1 MSNKIFYFT
10 GTGNSQQIAQDIS
23 AGIGE
28 TELIKINNETKT
40 ELLTDDVV
48 GIVFPVYN
56 WNMPLV
62 VEKFIEQLKI
72 STNTYV
78 FVVADCGNFAGR
90 AIDEAQIILNKNG
103 KKLNSGFIIKMPGNY
118 IVMYGAMSENFQK
131 KSFEKEKTK
140 ANTIISIIK
149 TREDKPIEK
158 SKAIF
163 DRAFAGKFHDNM
175 VINLNKQDINF
186 NVNGNCT
193 SCGLCEKICPVG
205 NIKMVSGKPDWNHHC
220 EMCVACIQHCPT
232 KSINYATQTINRKRY
247 INPNI

>member
-1 MSNKIFYFT
+1 
-10 GTGNSQQIAQDIS
+10 
-23 AGIGE
+23 
-28 TELIKINNETKT
+28 
-40 ELLTDDVV
+40 
-48 GIVFPVYN
+48 
-56 WNMPLV
+56 
-62 VEKFIEQLKI
+62 
-72 STNTYV
+72 
-78 FVVADCGNFAGR
+78 
-90 AIDEAQIILNKNG
+90 
-103 KKLNSGFIIKMPGNY
+103 MPGNY

-131 KSFEKEKTK
+131 RSFEKEKTK
-140 ANTIISIIK
+140 VNTIISIIK

-163 DRAFAGKFHDNM
+163 DRAFAAKFHDNM

-232 KSINYATQTINRKRY
+232 KAINYATQTINRKRY